1 MCPDCQFNCHRFQQ
15 IVPIYSGMD
24 GVSGVWRGEILP
36 ALIIGIES
44 SLQSQD
50 EEQRGAMSRGDD
62 ETRAAAAWGGNSIE
76 PTTTVISSQ
85 VCTLRCL
92 CCNGDWY
99 INH

>member
-1 MCPDCQFNCHRFQQ
+1 MCPDCQFNCHCFQQ

-44 SLQSQD
+44 SSQSQD

-62 ETRAAAAWGGNSIE
+62 ETRAAAA
-76 PTTTVISSQ
+76 
-85 VCTLRCL
+85 
-92 CCNGDWY
+92 
-99 INH
+99 